1 MTLAT
6 PVTLA
11 TPLTTHLRFHRWAT
25 GQVLEE
31 TMELPAPELMKD
43 LKSSFPSVYD
53 TVVHLYQS
61 DSIWLARLEEG
72 PTGTRADYEAPG
84 CLYDLRSAWMSVL
97 DRMIAFAGG
106 LEESGWERK
115 ISYKTLAGV
124 PYTAPIWQM
133 ILHIVNHGTH
143 HRGQVTGMLRQLGAA
158 PRNLDLL
165 AYYRANQ

>member
-1 MTLAT
+1 
-6 PVTLA
+6 
-11 TPLTTHLRFHRWAT
+11 
-25 GQVLEE
+25 
-31 TMELPAPELMKD
+31 MELPAPELMKD

-61 DSIWLARLEEG
+61 DSIWLARWKKDQRELARTMRLPAVCTSALCLDERFGPDDCIRGRPEEERL
-72 PTGTRADYEAPG
+72 GTQ
-84 CLYDLRSAWMSVL
+84 DL
-97 DRMIAFAGG
+97 
-106 LEESGWERK
+106 
-115 ISYKTLAGV
+115 YKTLAGV

-143 HRGQVTGMLRQLGAA
+143 HRGQVTGMLRQLGAV